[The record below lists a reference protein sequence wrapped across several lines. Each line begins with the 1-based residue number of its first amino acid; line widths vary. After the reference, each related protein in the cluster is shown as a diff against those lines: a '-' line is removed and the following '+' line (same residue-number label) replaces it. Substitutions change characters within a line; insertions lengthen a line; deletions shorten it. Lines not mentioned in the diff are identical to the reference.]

1 MANSANLVRNEDRTP
16 EERRENAKKAGI
28 ASGEARREKAD
39 LRKLLEIAIE
49 RVQMGADGNESTT
62 GQEII
67 AVLIAKALDG
77 DMAAIKEIFDRLYG
91 KPKES
96 LDANVKTQNK
106 VESGLT
112 ALYAKIQTL
121 KK

>member
-49 RVQMGADGNESTT
+49 RVQTGADGNESTT

>member
-1 MANSANLVRNEDRTP
+1 MANPENLIPCSQRSKSEA
-16 EERRENAKKAGI
+16 RELGRQGGI
-28 ASGEARREKAD
+28 KSGETRREKAD

-49 RVQMGADGNESTT
+49 RVQTGADGNESTT

-77 DMAAIKEIFDRLYG
+77 DMTAIKEIFDRLYG